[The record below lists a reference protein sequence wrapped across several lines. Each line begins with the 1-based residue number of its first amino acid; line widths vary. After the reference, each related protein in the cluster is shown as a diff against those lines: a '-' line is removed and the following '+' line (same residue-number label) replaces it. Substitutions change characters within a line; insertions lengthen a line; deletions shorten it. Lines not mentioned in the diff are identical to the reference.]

1 MKKPNSLQWK
11 VTLVSAIMVI
21 ISCLS
26 LSYFISTSAISYMD
40 QIEDSAIS
48 IFPQQ
53 SEVSQNTS
61 ETLELH
67 LDMTTIIS
75 DIQVEFWGKSLLI
88 TLIVT
93 LITSA
98 LIYFIIGYALRPL
111 QQLGKQIEE
120 IQAKN
125 LKEALVLK
133 SNSIEIIH
141 LTNAFNE
148 MLQRLNSTFF
158 AQRQFAAN
166 AAHELRTPL
175 AVMQTKL
182 EVFEKNTKPQIAD
195 YQEALSMVKVQT
207 ARLSQVIDVLLEM
220 TDLQTAKKNTL
231 IPLDVLTEE
240 VICDLIAIAE
250 NKGIALNQKPG
261 TSPQIL
267 GNDTLMY
274 RAIYNLI
281 ENAIKYNHQGGEV
294 TIAIEETNDQAK
306 VMISDTGSGIDKND
320 WEKIFEPFFRVDK
333 SRSRAM
339 GGAGLGLALVKEIA
353 KQHGGDVSIIQS
365 SNQGTTIALILP
377 KKS

>member
-1 MKKPNSLQWK
+1 
-11 VTLVSAIMVI
+11 
-21 ISCLS
+21 
-26 LSYFISTSAISYMD
+26 
-40 QIEDSAIS
+40 
-48 IFPQQ
+48 
-53 SEVSQNTS
+53 
-61 ETLELH
+61 
-67 LDMTTIIS
+67 
-75 DIQVEFWGKSLLI
+75 
-88 TLIVT
+88 
-93 LITSA
+93 
-98 LIYFIIGYALRPL
+98 
-111 QQLGKQIEE
+111 
-120 IQAKN
+120 
-125 LKEALVLK
+125 
-133 SNSIEIIH
+133 
-141 LTNAFNE
+141 
-148 MLQRLNSTFF
+148 
-158 AQRQFAAN
+158 
-166 AAHELRTPL
+166 
-175 AVMQTKL
+175 
-182 EVFEKNTKPQIAD
+182 
-195 YQEALSMVKVQT
+195 MVKVQT
-207 ARLSQVIDVLLEM
+207 ERLSQVIDVLLEM

>member
-1 MKKPNSLQWK
+1 MKKPISLQWK
-11 VTLVSAIMVI
+11 VTLVSALMVI

-26 LSYFISTSAISYMD
+26 LSYFISTSAIAYMD

-111 QQLGKQIEE
+111 QQLGKQIKE

-182 EVFEKNTKPQIAD
+182 RS
-195 YQEALSMVKVQT
+195 L
-207 ARLSQVIDVLLEM
+207 
-220 TDLQTAKKNTL
+220 KK
-231 IPLDVLTEE
+231 
-240 VICDLIAIAE
+240 
-250 NKGIALNQKPG
+250 
-261 TSPQIL
+261 
-267 GNDTLMY
+267 
-274 RAIYNLI
+274 
-281 ENAIKYNHQGGEV
+281 
-294 TIAIEETNDQAK
+294 
-306 VMISDTGSGIDKND
+306 
-320 WEKIFEPFFRVDK
+320 
-333 SRSRAM
+333 
-339 GGAGLGLALVKEIA
+339 
-353 KQHGGDVSIIQS
+353 IQS
-365 SNQGTTIALILP
+365 PKLLIIRRH
-377 KKS
+377 SVW

>member
-1 MKKPNSLQWK
+1 MKKTISLQWK
-11 VTLVSAIMVI
+11 VTLSSALMVI
-21 ISCLS
+21 ISCLA
-26 LSYFISTSAISYMD
+26 LSYFISTSAVSYMD
-40 QIEDSAIS
+40 KIEDSAIS
-48 IFPQQ
+48 IFPQNEDIRKH
-53 SEVSQNTS
+53 SEV
-61 ETLELH
+61 LELH
-67 LDMTTIIS
+67 LDMATIIS

-88 TLIVT
+88 TSIVT

-111 QQLGKQIEE
+111 QKLSSQIDE

-125 LKEALVLK
+125 LKQPLVLK

-175 AVMQTKL
+175 AVVQTKL
-182 EVFEKNTKPQIAD
+182 EVFEKNKHPQIAD
-195 YQEALSMVKVQT
+195 YQEALSMVSVQT
-207 ARLSQVIDVLLEM
+207 ERLSQVIDVLLEM
-220 TDLQTAKKNTL
+220 TDLQSAKKNHL
-231 IPLDVLTEE
+231 ISLDELVEE
-240 VICDLIAIAE
+240 VICDLVAVGE
-250 NKGIALNQKPG
+250 KKGVNLIQESG
-261 TSPQIL
+261 ESPKII

-281 ENAIKYNHQGGEV
+281 ENAIKYNRQGGKV
-294 TIAIEETNDQAK
+294 TVKVQETTDQAK
-306 VMISDTGSGIDKND
+306 VIISDTGAGINKND

-353 KQHGGDVSIIQS
+353 KQHGGNVHVLQS
-365 SNQGTTIALILP
+365 TTQGTTIELLLP
-377 KKS
+377 KK